1 MPSHRVKRRAAIRF
15 LPLPLAGEGRGEGDD
30 QGATPLHDAGRRL
43 AMAVCAFTSVL
54 ALGSAHASLTDV
66 TLDNGLRVIVKEDHR
81 APVMVSQVWY
91 RAGAMDEFN
100 GTTGVAHVLE
110 HMMFKGTKNVPAGE
124 FSKRIAAAGG
134 RENAFTSRDHTAYF
148 QQMQKDRLPLA
159 LELEADRMANLV
171 ISDELFAKELQVVME
186 ERRLR
191 TDDQAQSVVYE
202 RLMATAYQ
210 THPYRRP
217 IIGWMDDLTNMS
229 AQDARDWYARW
240 YAPNNATLVV
250 AGDVQASDVVD
261 LAKKHFGALPA
272 RALPER
278 KPQAEPEQVGE
289 KRMVVKAPAKM
300 PYLLMAWHAPT
311 LKDWRQDTAP
321 YALQILAGV
330 LSGNDSARLQKSL
343 VKTRQIAVN
352 ASAGYDAVSRGPGL
366 FMIDATPAPGQSV
379 AVLEKAIREEIA
391 RIQREGIDVDELA
404 RVKAQVIA
412 GEVYQRDSL
421 FYQAMQLGDYVT
433 AGQPPEALAGRVD
446 KLRAVT
452 AEQVR
457 AAAREW
463 LRDDRLSLAE
473 LDPQPLDAQPR
484 RAAVPGVRH
493 VN

>member
-1 MPSHRVKRRAAIRF
+1 MRSSSVKPRAAIPCPT
-15 LPLPLAGEGRGEGDD
+15 LPLEGEGRGEGNHS
-30 QGATPLHDAGRRL
+30 GILPFHDARRRIVSTL
-43 AMAVCAFTSVL
+43 CAIGC
-54 ALGSAHASLTDV
+54 ALLVGSAHATLTDV
-66 TLDNGLRVIVKEDHR
+66 TLDNGLRVIVKEDRR

-110 HMMFKGTKNVPAGE
+110 HMMFKGTKNVPPGE

-148 QQMQKDRLPLA
+148 QQMQKDRVELSMQ
-159 LELEADRMANLV
+159 LEADRMTNLV
-171 ISDELFAKELQVVME
+171 ISDEMFAKEIQVVME

-191 TDDQAQSVVYE
+191 TDDQAQSVLYE

-210 THPYRRP
+210 AHPYRRP
-217 IIGWMDDLTNMS
+217 IIGWMDDLAHMT

-250 AGDVQASDVVD
+250 AGDVKADEVVA
-261 LAKKHFGALPA
+261 LAKKHFGPLPA
-272 RALPER
+272 RPLPAR
-278 KPQAEPEQVGE
+278 KPQAEPVQVGE
-289 KRMVVKAPAKM
+289 KRIVVKAPAKL
-300 PYLLMAWHAPT
+300 PYVLMAWHAPT
-311 LKDWRQDTAP
+311 LKDWQQDTAP

-352 ASAGYDAVSRGPGL
+352 ASAGYDAVSRGPGM
-366 FMIDATPAPGQSV
+366 FMIDATPAPGQTVV
-379 AVLEKAIREEIA
+379 ALEKAIRDEIA
-391 RIQREGIDVDELA
+391 RIQREGIGEDELA

-412 GEVYQRDSL
+412 SDVYQRDSL
-421 FYQAMQLGDYVT
+421 FYQAMQLGEYVT
-433 AGQPPEALAGRVD
+433 AGQPPAALAGRVD

-452 AEQVR
+452 AAQVQ

-463 LRDDRLSLAE
+463 LQDARLSVAA
-473 LDPQPLDAQPR
+473 LDPQPLENALR

>member
-1 MPSHRVKRRAAIRF
+1 MV
-15 LPLPLAGEGRGEGDD
+15 GMRGM
-30 QGATPLHDAGRRL
+30 L
-43 AMAVCAFTSVL
+43 L
-54 ALGSAHASLTDV
+54 ALLVGSAQAAVTDV
-66 TLDNGLRVIVKEDHR
+66 TLDNGLRVIVQEDRR

-91 RAGAMDEFN
+91 RAGSMDEFN

-110 HMMFKGTKNVPAGE
+110 HMMFKGTQTVPPGE

-148 QQMQKDRLPLA
+148 QQMQKDRLA
-159 LELEADRMANLV
+159 LSMQLEADRMANLV
-171 ISDELFAKELQVVME
+171 ISDALFAKEIQVVME

-191 TDDQAQSVVYE
+191 TDDQPQSVVYE

-210 THPYRRP
+210 AHPYRRP
-217 IIGWMDDLTNMS
+217 IIGWMDDLSNMT

-250 AGDVQASDVVD
+250 AGDVKADEVVE
-261 LAKKHFGALPA
+261 LARRHFGALPA
-272 RALPER
+272 RALPPR
-278 KPQAEPEQVGE
+278 KPQDEPAQLGE
-289 KRMVVKAPAKM
+289 KRIVVKAPAQL

-311 LKDWRQDTAP
+311 LKDWEQDTAP

-352 ASAGYDAVSRGPGL
+352 ASAGYDAVARGPGM
-366 FMIDATPAPGQSV
+366 FMIDATPAPGKS
-379 AVLEKAIREEIA
+379 AAALEKAIREEVR
-391 RIQREGIDVDELA
+391 RIQRDGIDQAELA

-412 GEVYQRDSL
+412 ADVYQRDSL
-421 FYQAMQLGDYVT
+421 FYQAMQLGEYAT
-433 AGQPPEALAGRVD
+433 AGLPPEALARRVD

-452 AEQVR
+452 AREVQ
-457 AAAREW
+457 AAARQW
-463 LRDDRLSLAE
+463 LQDDRLSVAE
-473 LDPQPLDAQPR
+473 LDPQPLQAKAQ